1 MVRAHPSE
9 LFTSQVDLKVR
20 CSVVEDGQLSAA
32 RRRAQD
38 VGGDVLGVNLV
49 AGEGVDVPV
58 DDDGVATD
66 RRTTFREAVDGVVV
80 EGAAEDGEV
89 GDPSAERVVG
99 GERHLGKL
107 LQLLTEDDLEG
118 LFDRRVAAL
127 DDRLLI

>member
-1 MVRAHPSE
+1 MRH
-9 LFTSQVDLKVR
+9 
-20 CSVVEDGQLSAA
+20 SVVENRILGLAI
-32 RRRAQD
+32 RRAQN
-38 VGGDVLGVNLV
+38 VTGNVLNVNLV
-49 AGEGVDVPV
+49 AVVSVDVPV

-66 RRTTFREAVDGVVV
+66 RRTTFREAVDGVVD